1 MSRQDIDSLHG
12 LYIEDIEIGMS
23 ASFEKTVSE
32 RDVTAFATLSGD
44 TNPLHLDEEFA
55 RGTRAGQRVVH
66 GMVTA
71 SLISTLVG
79 CRLPGPGCL
88 WMGQTIRFLEPVRVG
103 ARVLARAEVVE
114 IMQERQRI
122 RMLTT
127 CQVGETVVIDG
138 EALVWVPS
146 RRAITRIA

>member
-1 MSRQDIDSLHG
+1 MSRWDIDSLHG
-12 LYIEDIEIGMS
+12 FYFEDIEIGMS
-23 ASFEKTVSE
+23 ESFEKTVSE
-32 RDVTAFATLSGD
+32 EDVIAYAGLSGD
-44 TNPLHLDEEFA
+44 VNPLHMDDEFA
-55 RGTRAGQRVVH
+55 RGTRAGERVVH

-88 WMGQTIRFLEPVRVG
+88 WMGQTIRFLKPVRAG
-103 ARVLARAEVVE
+103 ERVRARAEVVE
-114 IMQERQRI
+114 ILRERQRI

-127 CQVGETVVIDG
+127 CQVGEITVIDG

-146 RRAITRIA
+146 RDNV

>member
-1 MSRQDIDSLHG
+1 MSRQNIDSLHG
-12 LYIEDIEIGMS
+12 FYIEDIEIGMS
-23 ASFEKTVSE
+23 ESFEKTVSE
-32 RDVTAFATLSGD
+32 EDVAAFAGLSGD
-44 TNPLHLDEEFA
+44 TNPLHLDDEFA
-55 RGTRAGQRVVH
+55 RGTRVGERVVH

-88 WMGQTIRFLEPVRVG
+88 WMGQTVRFLKPVRVG
-103 ARVLARAEVVE
+103 ERVRARAEVVE
-114 IMQERQRI
+114 IMRERQRI

-127 CQVGETVVIDG
+127 CQVGENTVIDG

-146 RRAITRIA
+146 RQTVNQAC

>member
-88 WMGQTIRFLEPVRVG
+88 WRVG